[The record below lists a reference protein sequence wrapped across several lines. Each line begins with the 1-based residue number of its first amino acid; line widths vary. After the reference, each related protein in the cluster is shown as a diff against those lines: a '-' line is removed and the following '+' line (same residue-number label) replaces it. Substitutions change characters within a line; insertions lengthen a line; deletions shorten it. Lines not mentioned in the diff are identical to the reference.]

1 MHPTKYLGFQCVAAR
16 KRSRLTRRDVWFP
29 ATTTAS
35 FAVQLQSI
43 TISGFRCFGPAPH
56 LIEVGSDLLAIVG
69 PNASGKTAVLQALCK
84 LFGVTRAQR
93 TVRRSDFHLPPGVP
107 PDDRTTRSMSMDVI
121 IALPELAKGSATSHT
136 VAPAF
141 RHMQLAGPGAAP
153 VCRMRLE
160 AQWEDDGTT
169 EGEVTQ
175 NLYWVDKLGDKIAEE
190 DKRTVAP
197 LDRGHIQVYYTPAT
211 RDAEAQIRASTG
223 ALAARLLRAIEWSK
237 KTKDTVDSATKTLST
252 AFGREAAIGAISTA
266 LSDRWKELH
275 DEKTDT
281 NPALTLTSQRFE
293 EVVARIQVL
302 FQQGPASIE
311 RGLDALSDGQQSLFY
326 FALAAAVFDLEKD
339 AVAGKIKGFRT
350 DELRVPALSIFA
362 IEEPENHLS
371 PYYLARIVRQVR
383 SIIGGE
389 TAQAFITSHSPAV
402 LSRVNPEEVR
412 YCRCDEKT
420 RQTTLKAVKLPDNDE
435 EAIKF
440 VRGAMLAFP
449 ELYFARFVVLVEGDS
464 ERIVLPRLAEA
475 DGFLVDPSFVAIAPL
490 GGRHV
495 QHFWR
500 LLNGLEIPFATLL
513 DLDLGRDGGGY
524 GRIKTAI
531 GHLIEHGVPRA
542 KLLVTNGGGVLSEEE
557 FQAMH
562 GWTSYQH
569 LPAWIDVLLPYGVFF
584 SAPLDLDLSML
595 AAFPDA
601 YKAAIPKGGGPKM
614 TVENAA
620 KVVLGETGPG
630 LEAYKNA
637 YPGYDVHMPA
647 YRYHFLTHSK
657 PATHLR
663 AFAHLDDEKLE
674 TGMPETYRKLLNHIS
689 DNLKRD

>member
-1 MHPTKYLGFQCVAAR
+1 MH
-16 KRSRLTRRDVWFP
+16 
-29 ATTTAS
+29 
-35 FAVQLQSI
+35 LQSI
-43 TISGFRCFGPAPH
+43 TIAGFRCFGTTPH
-56 LIEVGSDLLAIVG
+56 LIELGRDLLAIVG

-107 PDDRTTRSMSMDVI
+107 PDDRTTRIMSMDVI
-121 IALPELAKGSATSHT
+121 IGLPELAIGSATSQT

-141 RHMQLAGPGAAP
+141 RHMQVAAPGAAP

-175 NLYWVDKLGDKIAEE
+175 NLYWINKLGAPIAEE
-190 DKRTVAP
+190 DKRVVAP
-197 LDRGHIQVYYTPAT
+197 HDRGYIQVYYTPAT
-211 RDAEAQIRASTG
+211 RDPEAQIRASTG

-237 KTKDTVDSATKTLST
+237 ATKDTVDFATKTLST
-252 AFGREAAIGAISTA
+252 AFGGEAAICSISTA

-293 EVVARIQVL
+293 EVIARIQVL

-311 RGLDALSDGQQSLFY
+311 RDLDALSDGQQSLFY
-326 FALAAAVFDLEKD
+326 FALAASVFDLEKD
-339 AVAGKIKGFRT
+339 AAAGKIKGFRA
-350 DELRVPALSIFA
+350 DELRIPALSIFA

-371 PYYLARIVRQVR
+371 PYYLSRIVRQVR
-383 SIIGGE
+383 SIIGGN
-389 TAQAFITSHSPAV
+389 TAQAIITSHSPAV
-402 LSRVNPEEVR
+402 LSRVDPEEVR
-412 YCRCDEKT
+412 YCRCDETT
-420 RQTTLKAVKLPDNDE
+420 RQTTLKAVKLPANDE

-449 ELYFARFVVLVEGDS
+449 ELYFARFVLLVEGDS

-475 DGFLVDPSFVAIAPL
+475 DGFLVDLSFVAVAPL

-500 LLNGLEIPFATLL
+500 LLKGLEIPFATLL
-513 DLDLGRDGGGY
+513 DLDLGREGGGF

-542 KLLVTNGGGVLSEEE
+542 NLLTLSDGTVMTDAN
-557 FQAMH
+557 FQMMH
-562 GWTSYQH
+562 DWTEYQH
-569 LPAWIDVLLPYGVFF
+569 LQGWMNVLQPYGVFF
-584 SAPLDLDLSML
+584 SAPLDLDMTML
-595 AAFPDA
+595 ATFPDA
-601 YKAAIPKGGGPKM
+601 YKAAIPKGSGPKM
-614 TVENAA
+614 TAANAA
-620 KVVLGETGPG
+620 KVVLGEAGPG
-630 LEAYKNA
+630 LDAYKTS
-637 YPGYDVHMPA
+637 YPGFDTHMPA

-663 AFAHLDDEKLE
+663 AFTHLTEEKLE
-674 TGMPETYRKLLNHIS
+674 TGMPSTYRDMLKHIN

>member
-1 MHPTKYLGFQCVAAR
+1 VH
-16 KRSRLTRRDVWFP
+16 
-29 ATTTAS
+29 
-35 FAVQLQSI
+35 LQSI
-43 TISGFRCFGPAPH
+43 TIAGFRCFGTTPH
-56 LIEVGSDLLAIVG
+56 LIELGRDLLAIVG

-107 PDDRTTRSMSMDVI
+107 PDDRTTRIMSMDVI
-121 IALPELAKGSATSHT
+121 IALPELATGSATSQT

-141 RHMQLAGPGAAP
+141 RHMQVAAPGAAP

-175 NLYWVDKLGDKIAEE
+175 NLYWINKLGDPIAEE
-190 DKRTVAP
+190 GKRVVAP
-197 LDRGHIQVYYTPAT
+197 HDRGYIQVYYTPAT
-211 RDAEAQIRASTG
+211 RDPEAQIRASTG

-237 KTKDTVDSATKTLST
+237 ATKDTVDSATKMLST
-252 AFGREAAIGAISTA
+252 AFGGEAAISSISTA

-339 AVAGKIKGFRT
+339 AVAGKIKGFRA
-350 DELRVPALSIFA
+350 DELRIPALSIFA

-371 PYYLARIVRQVR
+371 PYYLSRIVRQVR
-383 SIIGGE
+383 SIIGGN
-389 TAQAFITSHSPAV
+389 TAQAIITSHSPAV
-402 LSRVNPEEVR
+402 LGRVDPEEVR

-420 RQTTLKAVKLPDNDE
+420 RQTTLKAVKLPANDE

-500 LLNGLEIPFATLL
+500 LLKGLEIPFATLL
-513 DLDLGRDGGGY
+513 DLDLGREGGGF

-531 GHLIEHGVPRA
+531 AHLIEQDVPRA
-542 KLLVTNGGGVLSEEE
+542 KLLTLSDGKVLTEAN
-557 FQAMH
+557 FQKMH
-562 GWTSYQH
+562 EWTEYQH
-569 LPAWIDVLLPYGVFF
+569 LQGWMNVLQPHGVFF
-584 SAPLDLDLSML
+584 SAPLDLDLTML

-601 YKAAIPKGGGPKM
+601 YKAAIPQGGGPKM
-614 TVENAA
+614 TVANAA
-620 KVVLGETGPG
+620 KVVLGEAGPG
-630 LEAYKNA
+630 LDAYKTS
-637 YPGYDVHMPA
+637 YPAFDAHMPA

-674 TGMPETYRKLLNHIS
+674 TGMPDTYRELLNYIN